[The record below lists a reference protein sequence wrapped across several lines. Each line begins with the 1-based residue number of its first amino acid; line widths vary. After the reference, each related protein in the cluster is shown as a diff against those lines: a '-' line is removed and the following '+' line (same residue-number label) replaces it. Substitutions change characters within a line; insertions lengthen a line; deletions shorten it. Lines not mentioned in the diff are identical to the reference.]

1 MGGQDE
7 AAQLAEA
14 VAGLERAVGQVAAIL
29 EQHGRML
36 QRLLEMAAKPEEDT
50 PRLDELVVALIGRL
64 DRQAGILERMEARFG
79 QIGAAVEQSAAA
91 VARG

>member
-1 MGGQDE
+1 MSGQDE
-7 AAQLAEA
+7 SAQLAEA
-14 VAGLERAVGQVAAIL
+14 VAALGQAMGGIAAIL

-36 QRLLEMAAKPEEDT
+36 QRLPEMAAKPEEDT
-50 PRLDELVVALIGRL
+50 PLLEELSVALIDRL

-79 QIGAAVEQSAAA
+79 QIGAAVDQSAAA